1 MRVGRE
7 QQGMCMCMC
16 MWMWMWMWIVDV
28 AEPPCGMARAHPGE
42 EAREVRLNG
51 RLGRR
56 PLEEEVVAASLELR
70 HLCGNAAI
78 ANPALTVRSRATER
92 ALRREHRQRQ
102 GRLRGGDH
110 AARRHHETVDR
121 RTQNRHEPRHG

>member
-1 MRVGRE
+1 
-7 QQGMCMCMC
+7 MCMC
-16 MWMWMWMWIVDV
+16 MWMWMRLWM
-28 AEPPCGMARAHPGE
+28 AEPPSAMARAHPGE

-92 ALRREHRQRQ
+92 ALRCEHRQRQ

-121 RTQNRHEPRHG
+121 GTQNRHEPRHG

>member
-7 QQGMCMCMC
+7 QQGMWMCMCVC
-16 MWMWMWMWIVDV
+16 MWMWMRMWM

-70 HLCGNAAI
+70 HLCGTPAI
-78 ANPALTVRSRATER
+78 ANPSLTVRSRATER
-92 ALRREHRQRQ
+92 ALRRKHRQRQ

-110 AARRHHETVDR
+110 AARRHHQTVDR

>member
-7 QQGMCMCMC
+7 QQGMWMCMCVC
-16 MWMWMWMWIVDV
+16 MWMWMRLWM
-28 AEPPCGMARAHPGE
+28 AEPPSAMARAHPGE
-42 EAREVRLNG
+42 KAREVRLNG

-70 HLCGNAAI
+70 HLCGTPAI
-78 ANPALTVRSRATER
+78 ANPSLTVRSRATER
-92 ALRREHRQRQ
+92 ALRRKHRQRQ

-110 AARRHHETVDR
+110 AARRHHQTVDR